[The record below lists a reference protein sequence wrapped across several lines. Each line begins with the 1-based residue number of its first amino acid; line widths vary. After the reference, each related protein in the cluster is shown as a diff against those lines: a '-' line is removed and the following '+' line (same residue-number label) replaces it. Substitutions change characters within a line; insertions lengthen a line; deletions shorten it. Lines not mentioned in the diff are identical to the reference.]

1 MQHYLR
7 KNSLVRPFCKESSIS
22 FASFGPTLWRVHH
35 FLSHTKAKRSVRA
48 RCAKTTPPPPPVL
61 SAKQKTTLSLFRRL
75 AFFLRVG
82 VGAFK
87 TIYIYYETKWN
98 EMKWCG
104 LRRRRGE
111 ETRDVETRQTALS
124 AMRKHHRRR
133 LPPPRV
139 WRAFSRPRGWSSWGS
154 LRCCSFIR
162 RWWCLLIVKV
172 RMMMDRRLVRLSH
185 EFTNEPPK
193 LVLPTSFLRL
203 EYQRCLRFLLGIL
216 K

>member
-87 TIYIYYETKWN
+87 TIYIYIMKQN
-98 EMKWCG
+98 EMKWNDVVFDDDAA
-104 LRRRRGE
+104 RRHATSKHDKRPSRRWENTTAVVFLLLGFDERSRDPADGRRGG
-111 ETRDVETRQTALS
+111 RCDAALLSDDDDV
-124 AMRKHHRRR
+124 
-133 LPPPRV
+133 
-139 WRAFSRPRGWSSWGS
+139 F
-154 LRCCSFIR
+154 
-162 RWWCLLIVKV
+162 
-172 RMMMDRRLVRLSH
+172 
-185 EFTNEPPK
+185 
-193 LVLPTSFLRL
+193 
-203 EYQRCLRFLLGIL
+203 
-216 K
+216 